1 MFLNVGLYCYD
12 GLSIVKQM
20 PGPELERKSRKII
33 EAFKKLVSKFIF
45 ANIRRNTKEIHEGTK
60 AKNTVRF

>member
-1 MFLNVGLYCYD
+1 
-12 GLSIVKQM
+12 M

-45 ANIRRNTKEIHEGTK
+45 ANIRRNTKEIHEGSK

>member
-33 EAFKKLVSKFIF
+33 EAFKKLVSKLY
-45 ANIRRNTKEIHEGTK
+45 
-60 AKNTVRF
+60 

>member
-1 MFLNVGLYCYD
+1 MFLNVGLYRYD
-12 GLSIVKQM
+12 GPSVEKQM